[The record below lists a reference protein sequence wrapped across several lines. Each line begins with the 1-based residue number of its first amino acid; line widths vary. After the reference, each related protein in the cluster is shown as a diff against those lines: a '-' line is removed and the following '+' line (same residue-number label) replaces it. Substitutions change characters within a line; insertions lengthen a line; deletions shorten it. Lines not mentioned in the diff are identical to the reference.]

1 MVETSKQRSIY
12 VGGTFDTDLGKGFR
26 RTGVELVKKDLLYHL
41 FTRKG
46 DRVMMPDFG
55 TDIQDMVFEPN
66 DPITQNRILGEINA
80 VIDHYPRIE
89 LIRSTLS
96 VDEDNYSITV
106 EILLRFVELEIVET
120 LNLDIPAN

>member
-80 VIDHYPRIE
+80 VIDHDPRIE